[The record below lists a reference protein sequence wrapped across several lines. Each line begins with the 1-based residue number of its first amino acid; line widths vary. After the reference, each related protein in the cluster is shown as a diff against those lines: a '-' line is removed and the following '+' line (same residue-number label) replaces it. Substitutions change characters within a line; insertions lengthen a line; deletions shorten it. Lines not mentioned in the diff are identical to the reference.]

1 MKRSIQVE
9 IAGQSLSIK
18 SDESPHYVA
27 ALAEYVDT
35 QIREMS
41 GAKRSTLNV
50 QRVALLAALS
60 IADELFRERDLH
72 RNFREGVQ
80 ARLSALE
87 AALAEHE
94 RRLSQL

>member
-1 MKRSIQVE
+1 MKRSTQVE
-9 IAGQSLSIK
+9 IAGQKLAIK
-18 SDESPHYVA
+18 SDEGEAYVA

-41 GAKRSTLNV
+41 AGSRSTLNV
-50 QRVALLAALS
+50 QRVALLAALT

-72 RNFREGVQ
+72 RKFREGVS
-80 ARLSALE
+80 ARLGALE